1 MPLLDQ
7 DKSKVNPSYLINY
20 YSDITKFVKDQD
32 YRLIF
37 NVDEVGFNYRQ
48 DSCILTFISSLN
60 TNRTIYQST
69 KTSSKRISLIS
80 CLSLGGYLNRSLLIT
95 SILILYIELV
105 QIQ

>member
-7 DKSKVNPSYLINY
+7 DKSKVYPSYLINY
-20 YSDITKFVKDQD
+20 YSDVTKFLKDQD
-32 YRLIF
+32 CRLIF
-37 NVDEVGFNYRQ
+37 NIDEVWFNYRKYI
-48 DSCILTFISSLN
+48 CILTSISSLN

-80 CLSLGGYLNRSLLIT
+80 CFSLGGYLTRSLLIISMLT
-95 SILILYIELV
+95 LFIELV